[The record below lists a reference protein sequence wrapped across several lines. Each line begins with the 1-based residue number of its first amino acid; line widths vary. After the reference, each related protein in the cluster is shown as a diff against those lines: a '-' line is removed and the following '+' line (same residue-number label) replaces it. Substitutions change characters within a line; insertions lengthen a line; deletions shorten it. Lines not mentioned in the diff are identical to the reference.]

1 MINWAKRAGLENGI
15 VVVIKTSA
23 NLKGGKLPKCHL
35 MCERGGKYKL
45 PRYFVD
51 GQSFKRNTGTKKCE
65 CPFEL
70 RGVPIPPEGVMW
82 HLRVVCGFHNHQLAE
97 SMYGHEYP
105 SRLKPMELQF
115 VLDMANSTA
124 PREVLNILK
133 QRDPSNTT
141 GIKTIYNAIFTN
153 KSAKRAGLNQVQYV
167 LEQLIKKNYLHD
179 YRTNPDT
186 NEITDIIWV
195 HPKSLLLFV
204 NCPSVLI
211 IDATY
216 KTNEYRSPL
225 LEVVGITS
233 TMRTYSLMFAYLSNE
248 REEQLTWSLGT
259 LKKWMLEKGTLLPS
273 VFVSDR
279 DMALINAI
287 EICFPTARHILCI
300 WHINQCVMKKCRPM
314 LGLKW
319 NKFNASWHSLINSST
334 QWSYHHKWKVMR
346 EEYRRFQGALNY
358 LWETW
363 LHSYKERF
371 VSAWI
376 DTCMHL
382 GSNSSQR
389 AEGAHARL
397 KMYLGDTMSSLETSF
412 IKIHKMLTNQ
422 FGEIQ
427 KSFERSLNIPRHT
440 HLHDNIFYQVRCRI
454 SLQAMEFI
462 NAELKCAEEAS
473 HQLAGKCNCSI
484 KTIYGLPCKHDLAH
498 YRFLSIPIPIQSI
511 NAHWRRLSMNGHE
524 YHDDGARA
532 NRTSKVVEILD
543 GMDPQ
548 MREQMIDRFFNI
560 ADPSQSTVRAPSYNT
575 EHRGRPTGKD
585 EQSKRRIPSFVDIS
599 TSSSRATQTN
609 ATSRKRGRG
618 RGSGVRNTL
627 STHDHPP
634 RFTLP

>member
-1 MINWAKRAGLENGI
+1 MLIRA
-15 VVVIKTSA
+15 
-23 NLKGGKLPKCHL
+23 
-35 MCERGGKYKL
+35 
-45 PRYFVD
+45 
-51 GQSFKRNTGTKKCE
+51 
-65 CPFEL
+65 

-124 PREVLNILK
+124 SREVLNILK

-153 KSAKRAGLNQVQYV
+153 KSAKRAGLNQV
-167 LEQLIKKNYLHD
+167 H
-179 YRTNPDT
+179 
-186 NEITDIIWV
+186 
-195 HPKSLLLFV
+195 LLLFV

-216 KTNEYRSPL
+216 KTNEYRSLL

-233 TMRTYSLMFAYLSNE
+233 TMRTYSLMLAYLSNE
-248 REEQLTWSLGT
+248 REEQLTWALGT
-259 LKKWMLEKGTLLPS
+259 LKKWMLEKGTSLPS

-300 WHINQCVMKKCRPM
+300 WHINQC
-314 LGLKW
+314 
-319 NKFNASWHSLINSST
+319 
-334 QWSYHHKWKVMR
+334 WSYHHKWKVMR

-389 AEGAHARL
+389 
-397 KMYLGDTMSSLETSF
+397 
-412 IKIHKMLTNQ
+412 
-422 FGEIQ
+422 
-427 KSFERSLNIPRHT
+427 
-440 HLHDNIFYQVRCRI
+440 CRI

-484 KTIYGLPCKHDLAH
+484 KIIYGLPCKHDLAH

-524 YHDDGARA
+524 YHDDRARA
-532 NRTSKVVEILD
+532 NRTSKVIEILY

-560 ADPSQSTVRAPSYNT
+560 ADPSQSTVRAPSVEKRSNLNT
-575 EHRGRPTGKD
+575 R
-585 EQSKRRIPSFVDIS
+585 
-599 TSSSRATQTN
+599 
-609 ATSRKRGRG
+609 
-618 RGSGVRNTL
+618 
-627 STHDHPP
+627 
-634 RFTLP
+634 